1 MHGPS
6 PCTACAESSASVCAG
21 SGESWWLHKG
31 TEGRRPGPRA
41 WGWFAQLMMMNG
53 RARAFFPRRD
63 VDSWTIRSKDIKHRV
78 CAVPV
83 PLMLLV
89 SAADGTPTLIVTHA
103 LPSSRAT
110 TRPSPLFTFARA
122 HGRE

>member
-1 MHGPS
+1 MRFVALCCQCTVLPRALRVLSRPRPS
-6 PCTACAESSASVCAG
+6 ALAVERAGGCTR
-21 SGESWWLHKG
+21 G

-89 SAADGTPTLIVTHA
+89 SAADGTP
-103 LPSSRAT
+103 
-110 TRPSPLFTFARA
+110 
-122 HGRE
+122 